1 MELHPLGFFGTLDLG
16 HFLTRVGFPNEN
28 QAIHVHRGAVL
39 SIVVEAHAA
48 NAVLQLSRWI
58 ENYRVSFKL
67 VDVIGLL
74 VVKQER
80 TVILSAG

>member
-1 MELHPLGFFGTLDLG
+1 MELHPLWLFGTLDLS
-16 HFLTRVGFPNEN
+16 HFLTRVSFPNKN

-48 NAVLQLSRWI
+48 NTVLHLRRWI
-58 ENYRVSFKL
+58 EGYRMSFKL